1 MGGGAMTHCAGCG
14 AERDPGTRFC
24 RRCGRPFEED
34 GAPPRSGVGEQR
46 ASGAGGGGHGPAWY
60 AGLAGGVAVL
70 VVAVVVGGMALAG
83 TGDGEPPEG
92 GTAYSTPWAA
102 PESTPMSPRP
112 LPLPTSRPTIPR
124 PTPPPTP
131 TPVGNDVVE
140 VSASAAQHR
149 FAPAVVDVVTTYVVS
164 INDRDFATW
173 VSLFTP
179 AMQAEFD
186 LDQLAAGFRSTHD
199 SEVRLVSIEDLA
211 DGRVA
216 AAVEFVSTQDAVDG
230 PDGLTCTR
238 WGIVLFLQVDQ
249 GRLAIG
255 RPPPEY
261 QASYQAC

>member
-1 MGGGAMTHCAGCG
+1 
-14 AERDPGTRFC
+14 
-24 RRCGRPFEED
+24 
-34 GAPPRSGVGEQR
+34 
-46 ASGAGGGGHGPAWY
+46 
-60 AGLAGGVAVL
+60 
-70 VVAVVVGGMALAG
+70 
-83 TGDGEPPEG
+83 
-92 GTAYSTPWAA
+92 
-102 PESTPMSPRP
+102 
-112 LPLPTSRPTIPR
+112 
-124 PTPPPTP
+124 
-131 TPVGNDVVE
+131 VGNAVVE

-149 FAPAVVDVVTTYVVS
+149 FATAVVDVVTTYVVS

-216 AAVEFVSTQDAVDG
+216 AAVEFVSTQDAADG

-238 WGIVLFLQVDQ
+238 WGIVLFLQVEQ

-255 RPPPEY
+255 RPPPGY
-261 QASYQAC
+261 RASYQAC